1 MIKVIDRQVIPGA
14 QKRTPYAETNDVKE
28 LLDDGLLL
36 LDICGAL
43 VMLRPKDPE
52 PLVFTQ
58 GTKGEHRYLNANHAR
73 VANALLIKH
82 GLRGNT
88 TLAFDYNELC
98 QKNKLNI
105 IRCSSLS
112 ALQGGDHE

>member
-1 MIKVIDRQVIPGA
+1 MIRVLDRQVIPGLRKA
-14 QKRTPYAETNDVKE
+14 DPAHVIEIM
-28 LLDDGLLL
+28 DDELLL

-43 VMLRPKDPE
+43 VVLRPKDPE

-58 GTKGEHRYLNANHAR
+58 GAKGEHRYLNANHAR
-73 VANALLIKH
+73 IANALLIKH
-82 GLRGNT
+82 GLRGDT
-88 TLAFDYNELC
+88 TLAFDYNEIC